1 MEEDVA
7 FFFKQW
13 GGPVRYCWWSRCWHG
28 FWPSW
33 LRGRLMG
40 MLEKLIRMFKKS
52 VPEPPS
58 EAPTGPQPLRPSPM
72 VGELHGVVGASD
84 RR

>member
-1 MEEDVA
+1 
-7 FFFKQW
+7 
-13 GGPVRYCWWSRCWHG
+13 
-28 FWPSW
+28 
-33 LRGRLMG
+33 MG

-52 VPEPPS
+52 VPEPLS

-72 VGELHGVVGASD
+72 VGELRGVVGASD